1 LGWAIFSTCSDDR
14 VTPPSQKEA
23 PAVEPGSIDELV
35 RVIALALR
43 YQGAPQGTMV
53 HDLSKLG
60 LAPARIAE
68 LLGTTANTV
77 SQQKRKARPA
87 WPPKSSSGEAQR

>member
-1 LGWAIFSTCSDDR
+1 MS
-14 VTPPSQKEA
+14 PPAQKRGN

-35 RVIALALR
+35 RMIALQLR
-43 YQGAPQGTMV
+43 YQGAPQGSLV
-53 HDLSKLG
+53 HDMSKLG
-60 LAPARIAE
+60 LTPARIAE

-87 WPPKSSSGEAQR
+87 WPKSNAGESRR

>member
-1 LGWAIFSTCSDDR
+1 M
-14 VTPPSQKEA
+14 TPPAQKKEA

-35 RVIALALR
+35 RIITLALR

-77 SQQKRKARPA
+77 SQQKRKNRPA
-87 WPPKSSSGEAQR
+87 WPPTPGAGVGAG

>member
-1 LGWAIFSTCSDDR
+1 
-14 VTPPSQKEA
+14 
-23 PAVEPGSIDELV
+23 
-35 RVIALALR
+35 
-43 YQGAPQGTMV
+43 MV

>member
-1 LGWAIFSTCSDDR
+1 M
-14 VTPPSQKEA
+14 TPPAQKKT

-35 RVIALALR
+35 RIIALALR
-43 YQGAPQGTMV
+43 YLGAPQGTMV

-60 LAPARIAE
+60 LEPARIAE

-77 SQQKRKARPA
+77 SQQKRQKHPA
-87 WPPKSSSGEAQR
+87 WPPKPGAAEAAG